1 MRARTHSNR
10 VEAASHLECDADAGV
25 EDATIE
31 RCPRIDGPAAVD
43 GSDGPEQRAPIRLAY
58 IREVFRIHKPPQLPD
73 PSFNEAPKQRVGG
86 ALAPVRIVFETLSSR
101 QIALDANP
109 TAILVLPHS
118 KQQGAVPRRERDVPA
133 LTTSSFKRM
142 RIGVGRR

>member
-10 VEAASHLECDADAGV
+10 VEAASYLECDSDAGV

-58 IREVFRIHKPPQLPD
+58 IREVFRIRKHPQLPD
-73 PSFNEAPKQRVGG
+73 PSFNEAPKQHVGG
-86 ALAPVRIVFETLSSR
+86 ALAPVRIVFETLGPDR
-101 QIALDANP
+101 LQPAPNP
-109 TAILVLPHS
+109 PAIPRSHRAVHPGARRGLTGAARGADPLPHTQAPS
-118 KQQGAVPRRERDVPA
+118 VH
-133 LTTSSFKRM
+133 
-142 RIGVGRR
+142 